1 MTRDQLIDALED
13 LECDYEVQEA
23 DDDDLEEVVVDNF
36 DTERRL
42 IFSVSDGEVWTVRRI
57 QDEGVDTRTLE
68 SLDEEFEWLNYE
80 E

>member
-42 IFSVSDGEVWTVRRI
+42 VFSVSDGEVWTVRRI